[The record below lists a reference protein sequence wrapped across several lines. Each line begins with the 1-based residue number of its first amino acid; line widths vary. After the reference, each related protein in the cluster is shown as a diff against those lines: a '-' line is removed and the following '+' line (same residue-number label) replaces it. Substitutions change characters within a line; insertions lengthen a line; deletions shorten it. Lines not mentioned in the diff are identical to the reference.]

1 MKFNVNKNKIFET
14 VRVCNSI
21 TDNLNSSPNFL
32 GTLIETNN
40 SKLKFTSSNGLI
52 SIKSI
57 IEKDENLNIINNGKV
72 LLKTKTLFNV
82 LSKLKKSMIN
92 FERIDNSVLKIKTD
106 YFDSNINILDEEKYP
121 NINFNFNGWKE
132 IELPSIVFKKTI
144 TKIKHAANLN
154 KEKIN
159 IMSGV
164 CFISNKENKTLEVV
178 ATDSYKLAFYKF
190 ESSLDDFKF
199 VIGID
204 LIDLFADILEHDKNV
219 KIYISDNN
227 VIFKIKEFLIASK
240 TIDGEFPNISR
251 ILTLPKTK
259 KAIISKKTLLDAL
272 ERGMVFS
279 PMDKKAA
286 AKLIFNSEKIEISFN
301 SVELGNSKEEIPCK
315 SNVENSI
322 EILLNATFLISLLKV
337 FDNDEIC
344 IEFEDGLR
352 PVTLIDEKEK
362 NFMQILIPIRN

>member
-1 MKFNVNKNKIFET
+1 MKIIVNKKKIFES
-14 VRVCNSI
+14 VKICNSI
-21 TDNLNSSPNFL
+21 SDMVNSSHNFL
-32 GTLIETNN
+32 VTLIEVEN

-57 IEKDENLNIINNGKV
+57 IEKDESLNIISNGKV
-72 LLKTKTLFNV
+72 LVKTKTLFNV
-82 LSKLKKSMIN
+82 LSKLKNEMIN
-92 FERIDNSVLKIKTD
+92 LERIDNSVLKIKTD

-121 NINFNFNGWKE
+121 NINFDFSGWTE
-132 IELPSIVFKKTI
+132 IDIPAIVFKKTI

-190 ESSLDDFKF
+190 ESNLENFKF

-204 LIDLFADILEHDKNV
+204 LIDLFGEILEHDKNV

-227 VIFKIKEFLIASK
+227 VIFKIKDFLIASK
-240 TIDGEFPNISR
+240 TIEGEFPNISR
-251 ILTLPKTK
+251 ILSLPKTK

-272 ERGMVFS
+272 ERGLVFS

-286 AKLIFNSEKIEISFN
+286 AKLIFNPEKIEISFN
-301 SVELGNSKEEIPCK
+301 SSELGNSKEEIVCK
-315 SNVENSI
+315 SNVSNPT

-337 FDNDEIC
+337 FDNDEIYF
-344 IEFEDGLR
+344 EFEDGLK
-352 PVTLIDEKEK
+352 PVTLRDKKEE